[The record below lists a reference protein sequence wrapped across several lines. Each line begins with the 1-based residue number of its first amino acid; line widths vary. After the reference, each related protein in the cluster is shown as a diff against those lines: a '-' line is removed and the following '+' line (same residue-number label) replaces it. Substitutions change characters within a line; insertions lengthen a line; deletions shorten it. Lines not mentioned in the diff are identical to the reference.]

1 MTEPTTP
8 VPTTIPAAV
17 LLLLG
22 KFGKDVTIALIFAA
36 AIAYAARQVYSD
48 LIISNTV
55 IIEIARDRARRDQ
68 ELSEAMRGLTKQV
81 EGTNAIIAERVRQI
95 NDQQK

>member
-1 MTEPTTP
+1 MTDPEHPAPTTLP
-8 VPTTIPAAV
+8 GMVAIM
-17 LLLLG
+17 LG